1 MKIYAVTKGDYSDSY
16 HICGLTTNKNKAKK
30 MKEIYSDKYEEAAI
44 EIYNDDE
51 TKEEPEI
58 LWYYDDLT
66 KKVTM
71 DEYHLYLSSEEI
83 QETNSDET
91 QGRPVISGAYVY
103 AENAELA
110 KEKAQEIIAAAKAR
124 REGLL

>member
-16 HICGLTTNKNKAKK
+16 HICGLTTNENKARK
-30 MKEIYSDKYEEAAI
+30 MKEIYSDKYETATI
-44 EIYNDDE
+44 ETYNDDE

-83 QETNSDET
+83 HETDSDKA
-91 QGRPVISGAYVY
+91 QGKPIISGAYVY

-110 KEKAQEIIAAAKAR
+110 KQKAQEMIAKATAKAR
-124 REGLL
+124 RED